1 MGGRPSEQTVEHSG
15 SHFKWAADHLPER
28 DFPVSADL
36 VRSTATRL
44 ITCENSNCRYG
55 LPAGFASITLT
66 KRTKA
71 IRSCNRDRT
80 CLLRLCLYQSRS
92 RATRRETS
100 VPRSLTC
107 ANHRPSHPCLWPPL
121 QRPVAARHAY

>member
-55 LPAGFASITLT
+55 LPAGFASIRLSDANRPNGTGIGIEH
-66 KRTKA
+66 A
-71 IRSCNRDRT
+71 CYGFASIR
-80 CLLRLCLYQSRS
+80 
-92 RATRRETS
+92 A
-100 VPRSLTC
+100 
-107 ANHRPSHPCLWPPL
+107 
-121 QRPVAARHAY
+121 VAVRHAVKPAPLGL